1 MQKKSLFIVIEGLDG
16 SGKTTAS
23 RLLTQTLERTFS
35 NKIKNSFEP
44 HDGSTSGLY
53 IRQILTKKITQ
64 FDPRV
69 LALAF
74 AANRLDH
81 NMRVINP
88 WLSPKEAF
96 EQPNILICDRYYLSS
111 LVYQTS
117 LDFGLESVMA
127 LNEKARRPD
136 IIFFFNVSNEVCY
149 ERMAN
154 RNLPQ
159 ELFETKL
166 SETREKYLTAI
177 DFLQKRGDN
186 IVEIDAS
193 VTVEAIV
200 KQMLDAIHNYEPS
213 WKVDEIELSSSNKN
227 TVEIDKARFLTFL
240 KKEGYRVGKELPG
253 MPFESFELE
262 YQLPLGV
269 KQRGCA
275 VILEESPRYD
285 LVLQLLQNS
294 NFYPIS
300 DFIIV
305 AAPNAEALRNAY
317 FEREKVVFENG
328 DVKLSPS
335 LVFVSRGDA
344 EAQRF

>member
-1 MQKKSLFIVIEGLDG
+1 LE
-16 SGKTTAS
+16 AS
-23 RLLTQTLERTFS
+23 FP

-44 HDGSTSGLY
+44 HDASTSGLF

-88 WLSPKEAF
+88 WLSPKEAVN
-96 EQPNILICDRYYLSS
+96 QPNILICDRYYLSS

-117 LDFGLESVMA
+117 PDFGLESVMA

-193 VTVEAIV
+193 VQVEAV
-200 KQMLDAIHNYEPS
+200 VQQMLDAIHAYEPN
-213 WKVDEIELSSSNKN
+213 WKVNEIEVLSSKKN
-227 TVEIDKARFLTFL
+227 IAETNTEAFL
-240 KKEGYRVGKELPG
+240 KSLEKEGYEVGKELPG
-253 MPFESFELE
+253 MPFDSFELS

-269 KQRGCA
+269 TQRGCA
-275 VILEESPRYD
+275 IILEESPRYD
-285 LVLQLLQNS
+285 LVVRLLQES

-300 DFIIV
+300 DFMIV
-305 AAPNAEALRNAY
+305 GAKNANALSNAY
-317 FEREKVVFENG
+317 FEREKVIFENG
-328 DVKLSPS
+328 GVKLSPS
-335 LVFVSRGDA
+335 LVFV
-344 EAQRF
+344 EF

>member
-23 RLLTQTLERTFS
+23 RLLMQKLEESFP

-44 HDGSTSGLY
+44 HDGSTSGLF

-88 WLSPKEAF
+88 WLSPKKAVNE
-96 EQPNILICDRYYLSS
+96 PSILICDRYYLSS

-117 LDFGLESVMA
+117 PDFGLESVMA

-149 ERMAN
+149 ERMAS

-166 SETREKYLTAI
+166 SETREKYLKAI
-177 DFLQKRGDN
+177 DFLKKRGDN

-193 VTVEAIV
+193 VTVEAV
-200 KQMLDAIHNYEPS
+200 VQQMLDAIHFYEPN
-213 WKVDEIELSSSNKN
+213 WKVNEIEVVSSKENSKENISETN
-227 TVEIDKARFLTFL
+227 TGAFLDFL
-240 KKEGYRVGKELPG
+240 KKEGYEVGKELPG
-253 MPFESFELE
+253 MPFESFELF
-262 YQLPLGV
+262 YKLPLGIV
-269 KQRGCA
+269 QRGCA
-275 VILEESPRYD
+275 IILEESPRYD
-285 LVLQLLQNS
+285 LVVRLLQES

-300 DFIIV
+300 DFMVIG
-305 AAPNAEALRNAY
+305 ARNADALRNAY
-317 FEREKVVFENG
+317 FEREKVIFENG
-328 DVKLSPS
+328 GVKLSPS
-335 LVFVSRGDA
+335 LVFVG
-344 EAQRF
+344 F

>member
-1 MQKKSLFIVIEGLDG
+1 MQKESLFIVIEGLDG

-23 RLLTQTLERTFS
+23 RLLMQKLEASFP

-44 HDGSTSGLY
+44 HDASTSGLF

-88 WLSPKEAF
+88 WLSPKEAVN
-96 EQPNILICDRYYLSS
+96 QPNILICDRYYLSS

-117 LDFGLESVMA
+117 PDFGLESVMA

-193 VTVEAIV
+193 VQVEAV
-200 KQMLDAIHNYEPS
+200 VQQMLDAIHAYEPN
-213 WKVDEIELSSSNKN
+213 WKVNEIEVLSSKKN
-227 TVEIDKARFLTFL
+227 IAETNTEAFL
-240 KKEGYRVGKELPG
+240 KSLEKEGYEVGKELPG
-253 MPFESFELE
+253 MPFDSFELS
-262 YQLPLGV
+262 YKLPLGV
-269 KQRGCA
+269 IQRGCA
-275 VILEESPRYD
+275 IILEESPRYD
-285 LVLQLLQNS
+285 LVVRLLQES

-300 DFIIV
+300 DFMIV
-305 AAPNAEALRNAY
+305 GAKNANALSNEY
-317 FEREKVVFENG
+317 FEREKVIFENG
-328 DVKLSPS
+328 GVKLSPS
-335 LVFVSRGDA
+335 LVFV
-344 EAQRF
+344 EF